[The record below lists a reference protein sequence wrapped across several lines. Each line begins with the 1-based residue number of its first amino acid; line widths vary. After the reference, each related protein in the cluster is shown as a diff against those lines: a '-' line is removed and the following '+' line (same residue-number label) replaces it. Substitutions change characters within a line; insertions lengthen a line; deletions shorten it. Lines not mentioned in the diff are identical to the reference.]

1 LGLGLG
7 HFGITQ
13 GQWVKEFNDFK
24 IGKKFEGLEREKKK
38 DKPAKK
44 FELATKTRKNV
55 EFSRTR

>member
-13 GQWVKEFNDFK
+13 GQWVKELNDFK
-24 IGKKFEGLEREKKK
+24 IGKKFEGLEREREKNI

-44 FELATKTRKNV
+44 LTCYKNQKKM
-55 EFSRTR
+55 